1 MNGLQ
6 LARRLKRLFV
16 SAFQS
21 EMFNDVLVRRL
32 SDDDAALPII
42 DPEGE
47 DVTRHQIS
55 MEAEGRGPENPGHR
69 PLAGVLVPQNG
80 IRGEPEGDGG
90 RKGHQHGGH
99 MSVPLGIFQS
109 IGIRNSN
116 QKLADELH
124 FADFAPD
131 GSLADPR
138 ANVAVAIRLSYRALA
153 DPVSN
158 PMQRGEALAYLVHCL
173 GDAHQPLHCGWAADL
188 GGTTITILGLGRS
201 HARTELHAVFDSGL
215 IRSTRIRQ
223 PADYARERLEPLI
236 PKFEGRALAS
246 LDPTTWIQESHQL
259 ALEDAY
265 VDENGTL
272 VQNGAILSL
281 AYERRGLLIVDQRL
295 AEAGIRLAALL
306 KPALG
311 RPIP

>member
-1 MNGLQ
+1 MTTKSWFSPLRFAAWVLALISLLASSPFALAWGNFGHEAIAIVAYSRLDSDARERLDAVFAGAREIYGDKTGL
-6 LARRLKRLFV
+6 
-16 SAFQS
+16 
-21 EMFNDVLVRRL
+21 
-32 SDDDAALPII
+32 DALMYASIWPDLLR
-42 DPEGE
+42 E
-47 DVTRHQIS
+47 
-55 MEAEGRGPENPGHR
+55 
-69 PLAGVLVPQNG
+69 
-80 IRGEPEGDGG
+80 
-90 RKGHQHGGH
+90 GHQHGGH
-99 MSVPLGIFQS
+99 MNVPLGIFQS

-131 GSLADPR
+131 GSLANPR

-188 GGTTITILGLGRS
+188 GGNTITILGLGRS

-223 PADYARERLEPLI
+223 PADYVRERLEPLI